1 MVGTYLWA
9 ATVFAVIAKQS
20 PEGLSYNYLN
30 RVSDEDRIFLK
41 KVAWEAYL
49 QSKKSIKRDN

>member
-1 MVGTYLWA
+1 MLGTYLGA

-30 RVSDEDRIFLK
+30 RVSDEDRIFLQ

-49 QSKKSIKRDN
+49 QSIRSIKGDN